1 MTPQELKQL
10 SGIPDDTA
18 QPVAGPDG
26 VPTITV
32 TPNPQPDDPRPALKA
47 ASGIPDGW
55 TPTEAKPTTAPIS
68 SEIGPALAG
77 FGSGLKT
84 TIDYPAEK
92 LAWFVGQGENLHAAD
107 QKARQEFLDKY
118 GNDPYAT
125 AGDFAG
131 KAVGALTAGK
141 LARVLAAP
149 AEAYALANP
158 LIQRIPQAIPYVAKG
173 LNIAGNALEGA
184 VGSAVTGGDA
194 LVGAVGGAAAP
205 YLQYATKAIPP
216 IAATIA
222 GITGWKHGLSIPEAF
237 VGSGGAGWA
246 SHYLSPAV
254 EWLAKQAGKVPSVTG
269 ALAGAT
275 LPNPLYDPTATQAQ
289 AAATP

>member
-10 SGIPDDTA
+10 SGIPDDYDPSA
-18 QPVAGPDG
+18 PVAAP
-26 VPTITV
+26 VTAPATV
-32 TPNPQPDDPRPALKA
+32 QPDPNDPRPALKT
-47 ASGIPDGW
+47 ASGIPPNW
-55 TPTEAKPTTAPIS
+55 TPTEVKSATTPIS
-68 SEIGPALAG
+68 SEIMPTLAG
-77 FGSGLKT
+77 FGSGFKT

-107 QKARQEFLDKY
+107 QKARQQFLDQY

-131 KAVGALTAGK
+131 KMAGAYTVARATRFLT
-141 LARVLAAP
+141 AP

-173 LNIAGNALEGA
+173 ENIASNALEGA
-184 VGSAVTGGDA
+184 VGSVVTGGNAA
-194 LVGAVGGAAAP
+194 LGAIGGAAAP

-216 IAATIA
+216 IAGTLA
-222 GITGWKHGLSIPEAF
+222 GLAGWTHGLSAPEYF
-237 VGSGGAGWA
+237 MSGGGAGML
-246 SHYLSPAV
+246 SHYVSPGIT
-254 EWLAKQAGKVPSVTG
+254 WLAQQAGKVPSVTG
-269 ALAGAT
+269 ALAGAV
-275 LPNPLYDPTATQAQ
+275 PNLLTSDPTATQAQ